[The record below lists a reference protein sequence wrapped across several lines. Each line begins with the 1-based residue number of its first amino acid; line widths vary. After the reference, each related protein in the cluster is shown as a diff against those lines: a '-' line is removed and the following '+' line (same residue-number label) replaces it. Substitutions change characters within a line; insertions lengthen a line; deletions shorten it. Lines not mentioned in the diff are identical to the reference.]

1 MVLYF
6 YGTRPEKNQTLNASL
21 RMTLSHILMFDST
34 RERLPQVRRME
45 NLGGSISGT

>member
-34 RERLPQVRRME
+34 RERLPGQYQLNDHE
-45 NLGGSISGT
+45 N

>member
-34 RERLPQVRRME
+34 RERLPGQYRMA
-45 NLGGSISGT
+45 LK